1 MERNAAKKQ
10 NVFSWLV
17 TSWKKNPLFST
28 ACVLVVMV
36 VLQTLALGFDYDT
49 VGEWFQRWGKNWI
62 NILRNN
68 AGVGIVALGMTFVI
82 ISGGIDL
89 AVGSTMVAIGAIIMV
104 LVDQNPNGVL
114 TALGITGV
122 PAIIIAIAAGLLAGN
137 IVFPIQPFFL
147 LFYHILDKR
156 LQYILVQKVYI

>member
-49 VGEWFQRWGKNWI
+49 VGEWFQRY
-62 NILRNN
+62 
-68 AGVGIVALGMTFVI
+68 
-82 ISGGIDL
+82 
-89 AVGSTMVAIGAIIMV
+89 AVGRSRDSITKLMSIRPEFARVQRGGEEFV
-104 LVDQNPNGVL
+104 LKQIHHEPCSYYTFGNKIEAEQRDYHRLLEAGIPIPKMLDIDIENERILKEYIPVDFL
-114 TALGITGV
+114 R
-122 PAIIIAIAAGLLAGN
+122 IA
-137 IVFPIQPFFL
+137 F
-147 LFYHILDKR
+147 
-156 LQYILVQKVYI
+156 